1 VGTLFVVATP
11 IGNLSDI
18 SARTLDIL
26 KKVDLIACEDTRQ
39 TVKLLNHFGIRKPLV
54 SYHEFNEER
63 KAEDLASRLRGEATI
78 AIVSDAGTP
87 AISDPGYRLVRLCRE
102 RGVPVIAIP
111 GPNAA
116 VAALSASGLPSNE
129 FMFVGFLPSKTAAR
143 RQKLMSLAN
152 VACTLVFYEAPHRI
166 EEVLA
171 DIQEV
176 LGDRETCIARELTK
190 IHEEYLFGKLSQVR
204 QHVNALGE
212 FVVVVSGATEFRQA
226 PLTRDE
232 VLKMLGMSRNQ
243 LYDLFF
249 KKGNG

>member
-1 VGTLFVVATP
+1 
-11 IGNLSDI
+11 
-18 SARTLDIL
+18 
-26 KKVDLIACEDTRQ
+26 
-39 TVKLLNHFGIRKPLV
+39 
-54 SYHEFNEER
+54 
-63 KAEDLASRLRGEATI
+63 
-78 AIVSDAGTP
+78 
-87 AISDPGYRLVRLCRE
+87 
-102 RGVPVIAIP
+102 
-111 GPNAA
+111 
-116 VAALSASGLPSNE
+116 
-129 FMFVGFLPSKTAAR
+129 MFVGFLPSKTAAR
-143 RQKLMSLAN
+143 RKKLMSLAN

-226 PLTRDE
+226 PLTREE